1 MGNRTRNT
9 DVLEDTIIAIS
20 TPPGFGGLGIVRISG
35 RKALPVARRIFEPK
49 GGAKRPIPV
58 RRPVFGTVRDPQ
70 RSKKALDEAFLTYYR
85 GPRSYTREDVVEIS
99 VHGSPAVLDG
109 ILRLGTRAGA
119 RLARPGEFTL
129 RAYLNGRLDILQA
142 QAVNDLIRSVSLTQA
157 RVSSRQL
164 GGSLSRR
171 VLRLRARLVSL
182 LARIEA
188 ELEFPEEKIRTD
200 AAAARRALTP
210 LIDDIGR
217 LVASYETGR
226 ALAEGVTLA
235 IVGRTNV
242 GKSTLFNALLED
254 DRAIVTPFPG
264 TTRDFLRERLVL
276 DGIVFHLVDM
286 AGLGRPAH
294 PVERRGITKGKKIAR
309 EADGLLLVLD
319 GSRRAGAEDER
330 LVREYHGKKAVF
342 VVNKADLPR
351 KLASRTV
358 RELAGAS
365 PAVEVSALKG
375 RNIDKLRSWISGLF
389 APGAGKEEEVILH
402 VRQRDTLQAV
412 LEALRRA
419 RDLMEDGHSEEVSA
433 EEIRAALHLIGELT
447 GEVRAEEVLDDIFG
461 RFCVG
466 K

>member
-1 MGNRTRNT
+1 M
-9 DVLEDTIIAIS
+9 LEDTIIAIS

-58 RRPVFGTVRDPQ
+58 RRPVFGTVRDPERGQ
-70 RSKKALDEAFLTYYR
+70 ALDEALLTYYK
-85 GPRSYTREDVVEIS
+85 GPRSYTREDVIEIS

-109 ILRLGTRAGA
+109 ILRIGARAGA

-171 VLRLRARLVSL
+171 VLRLRARLIAL
-182 LARIEA
+182 LASIEA
-188 ELEFPEEKIRTD
+188 GLEFPEEKIRTG
-200 AAAARRALTP
+200 AAAGLKALAA
-210 LIDDIGR
+210 LVDEIGR

-235 IVGRTNV
+235 VVGRTNV

-264 TTRDFLRERLVL
+264 TTRDFLREQLVV
-276 DGIVFHLVDM
+276 DGVVFHLVDM

-309 EADGLLLVLD
+309 AADGLLLVLD
-319 GSRRAGAEDER
+319 GSRRAGEGDER
-330 LVREYHGKKAVF
+330 LVREYRGKRAVF

-365 PAVEVSALKG
+365 PVVEVSALKG
-375 RNIDKLRSWISGLF
+375 RNIDKLRSQISGLF
-389 APGAGKEEEVILH
+389 APGAGKEEEIILH
-402 VRQRDTLQAV
+402 ARQKDTLQAV

-419 RDLMEDGHSEEVSA
+419 RDLLAAGHSEEVTA
-433 EEIRAALHLIGELT
+433 EEIRAALRLIGELT
-447 GEVRAEEVLDDIFG
+447 GEVRGEEVLDDIFG

>member
-1 MGNRTRNT
+1 M
-9 DVLEDTIIAIS
+9 LEDTIIAIS

-35 RKALPVARRIFEPK
+35 RKALAVARRIFEPK

-58 RRPVFGTVRDPQ
+58 RRPVFGTVCDPERGQ
-70 RSKKALDEAFLTYYR
+70 ALDEAFLTYYK
-85 GPRSYTREDVVEIS
+85 GPRSYTREDVIEIS

-109 ILRLGTRAGA
+109 ILRIGARAGA

-171 VLRLRARLVSL
+171 VLRLRARLIAL
-182 LARIEA
+182 LASIEA
-188 ELEFPEEKIRTD
+188 GLEFPEEKIRTG
-200 AAAARRALTP
+200 AAAGLKALAA
-210 LIDDIGR
+210 LVDEIGR

-235 IVGRTNV
+235 VVGRTNV

-264 TTRDFLRERLVL
+264 TTRDFLREQLVV
-276 DGIVFHLVDM
+276 DGVVFHLVDM

-309 EADGLLLVLD
+309 AADGLLLVLD
-319 GSRRAGAEDER
+319 GSRRAGEGDER
-330 LVREYHGKKAVF
+330 LVREYRGKRAVF

-365 PAVEVSALKG
+365 PVVEVSALKG
-375 RNIDKLRSWISGLF
+375 RNIDKLRSQISGLF
-389 APGAGKEEEVILH
+389 APGAGKEEEIILH
-402 VRQRDTLQAV
+402 ARQKDTLQAV

-419 RDLMEDGHSEEVSA
+419 RDLLAAGHSEEVTA
-433 EEIRAALHLIGELT
+433 EEIRAAVRLIGELT
-447 GEVRAEEVLDDIFG
+447 GEVRGEEVLDDIFG